1 MEESKTIARPY
12 AKAVFEIALAN
23 KQTKEW
29 STLLQVCSQVVDNPE
44 MANLISSPGIDSK
57 ALAKSIYELVIEITN
72 TNENKNFLS
81 FILILAGNKRLMA
94 VSEISKQFD
103 DKKRIEE
110 GVAKVT
116 ITSATDIDDESLSI
130 IKQALKEKLNKSIE
144 VIVETDEQLI
154 GGATIKVGDH
164 MIDGSIRSQLSN
176 LNRFLTN

>member
-12 AKAVFEIALAN
+12 AKAAFEIALAD
-23 KQTKEW
+23 KEVKEW
-29 STLLQVCSQVVDNPE
+29 SVFLQACSHVVDSPE
-44 MANLISSPGIDSK
+44 MASLVSSPGVDSK
-57 ALAKSIYELVIEITN
+57 ALAKSIYELAIEITN
-72 TNENKNFLS
+72 TNENKTFLNFM
-81 FILILAGNKRLMA
+81 FVLAGNKRLMA

-103 DKKRIEE
+103 AKKRIEDR
-110 GVAKVT
+110 VAKVT
-116 ITSATDIDDESLSI
+116 ITSATDIDDESLSV

-154 GGATIKVGDH
+154 GGATIKIGDH